1 MKKLAVAAGVVVC
14 VLAIALVFLVT
25 KGNTGEGNFLNA
37 LSGLKDQPAGGG
49 ADSREAHYD
58 GELLCTEGFET
69 ISYTDRDFKVE
80 FANPFYGE
88 EPGCKVNVVFYDEN
102 HGFMMR
108 SIGEGTNSEFFEC
121 YRTADGTATWT
132 RCAQDLW
139 FEIDAENIVEM
150 ISPDGLVYMKTSP
163 DLILGGNVTEIAF
176 SADGG
181 DSWNNYIDE
190 RIDPLHLQ
198 IRGIIEEMTLE
209 ERISQLMVPA
219 IEDLADEDDPEM
231 TIADMVEEAMP
242 GGVLWCDVSEMSTWS
257 FENQMRLAQEFMQDE
272 MEMPLLIA
280 ASYASRPGT
289 DTEDESEAETELPDN
304 IIDTQSPEPEE
315 SVYYATFD
323 MAPAADIENWGS
335 GITVNKNDAAAVGF
349 GLFDVSEENGT
360 SLLAAVV
367 TTPEEAVDNLRQ
379 GADILIVSADFENV
393 RSGVFEAASAGQL
406 TELQINQA
414 LYRVLYAKLADT
426 EQAEE

>member
-1 MKKLAVAAGVVVC
+1 MKKLAIIAGTVVC
-14 VLAIALVFLVT
+14 VLAAVLIFLIT
-25 KGNTGEGNFLNA
+25 KGNTGKGGFMNA
-37 LSGLKDQPAGGG
+37 LSGIKGQSVGGS
-49 ADSREAHYD
+49 AESAQAHYD

-88 EPGCKVNVVFYDEN
+88 EAGCKVNVVFYDEN

-121 YRTADGTATWT
+121 YRTDDGTATWT

-139 FEIDAENIVEM
+139 FEIDAVNIVEM
-150 ISPDGLVYMKTSP
+150 TSPDSLVYMKTSP
-163 DLILGGNVTEIAF
+163 DLILGGDVTEIAY

-181 DSWNNYIDE
+181 DSWNKYIDE
-190 RIDPLHLQ
+190 CIDALHLQ

-257 FENQMRLAQEFMQDE
+257 FENQMRLAQDFMQEE
-272 MEMPLLIA
+272 MDMPVLIA
-280 ASYASRPGT
+280 ASYAARPGT
-289 DTEDESEAETELPDN
+289 DSEEETMAETEGPDN
-304 IIDTQSPEPEE
+304 IIDTQAPAPAE

-323 MAPAADIENWGS
+323 PAPAVDIENWGS
-335 GITVNKNDAAAVGF
+335 GITVNHNDDSSIGF
-349 GLFDVSEENGT
+349 GLFDASEEDT
-360 SLLAAVV
+360 ASLSAAVV
-367 TTPEEAVDNLRQ
+367 TTPEEAVGSLRQ
-379 GADILIVSADFENV
+379 GADILIVPADFEKI
-393 RSGVFEAASAGQL
+393 RSAIFDAASSGQL

-414 LYRVLYAKLADT
+414 LYRVLYAKLAET

>member
-1 MKKLAVAAGVVVC
+1 
-14 VLAIALVFLVT
+14 
-25 KGNTGEGNFLNA
+25 
-37 LSGLKDQPAGGG
+37 
-49 ADSREAHYD
+49 
-58 GELLCTEGFET
+58 
-69 ISYTDRDFKVE
+69 
-80 FANPFYGE
+80 
-88 EPGCKVNVVFYDEN
+88 
-102 HGFMMR
+102 
-108 SIGEGTNSEFFEC
+108 
-121 YRTADGTATWT
+121 
-132 RCAQDLW
+132 
-139 FEIDAENIVEM
+139 
-150 ISPDGLVYMKTSP
+150 
-163 DLILGGNVTEIAF
+163 
-176 SADGG
+176 
-181 DSWNNYIDE
+181 
-190 RIDPLHLQ
+190 
-198 IRGIIEEMTLE
+198 
-209 ERISQLMVPA
+209 
-219 IEDLADEDDPEM
+219 
-231 TIADMVEEAMP
+231 MP

-323 MAPAADIENWGS
+323 MAPAADLENWGS

-367 TTPEEAVDNLRQ
+367 TTSEEAVDNLRQ
-379 GADILIVSADFENV
+379 GADILIVPADFENV